1 MPEFRLTLLGAF
13 ALSAGAPC
21 TVPSRKGQAL
31 LALLAIPPGQ
41 AHRRDKLATMLWSGH
56 TDESARQNLRQCLTA
71 LRRGFGNDETIPFI
85 AEGALLRLDAGRVI
99 VDVVE
104 FEEAVRSRDPAA
116 LARAF
121 ALYRGELLEGLNFDE
136 CPFEEWLIGERRRL
150 NALAIEGLNQLLRHQ
165 QRHGER
171 EAAMQTALR
180 LLTIDSLQEDVH
192 RSLMRLYHEIG
203 NAAQALRQYAACEKA
218 LRTELGVEPEDATKE
233 LRRVI
238 LRSRNGSSPKAG
250 SDADPALDDRLSLPN
265 GTEIQRE
272 ADALAAAPR
281 DRPSIAVLPFANL
294 GGDPEQDYFSDGM
307 TEDIITELSRFS
319 ELFVIARNSS
329 FAYKG
334 KSVDVR
340 EIGRELG
347 VRYVLE
353 GSVRKSGSRVRIT
366 GQLVDTTKGV
376 HIWADRFDG
385 ALEDIFDLQDQMSA
399 IIVGAI
405 APKLEHAEI
414 ERAKRKPTES
424 LDAYDYYLRG
434 MASFHQGDGKAFA
447 EALQLFKKAI
457 HLDSGFASAYAMAAW
472 CLYIPVP
479 FGTVP
484 EKLLEAERLARLAAR
499 LGPDDA
505 AALCVAGF
513 VVASVAHD
521 FDLGLAL
528 VSRALA
534 RNPNLVTAWYL
545 SGWVRVLNGEHEVAI
560 EHFSRAERLSPVD
573 PFNWSCHLGVAYA
586 HFIAGRDDQAL
597 SSVEHCLRD
606 MPNFRPAL
614 LVVAAS
620 SAFVG
625 AMDRAKTT
633 IARIRE
639 LDPTRCISQ
648 LEKRMPFRHSEQSA
662 RLIDG
667 LRRAGLPE

>member
-1 MPEFRLTLLGAF
+1 M
-13 ALSAGAPC
+13 
-21 TVPSRKGQAL
+21 VPSRKGQAL
-31 LALLAIPPGQ
+31 LALLAIPPGRT
-41 AHRRDKLATMLWSGH
+41 HRRDKLATMLWSGH
-56 TDESARQNLRQCLTA
+56 SDEAARQNLRQCLTA
-71 LRRGFGNDETIPFI
+71 LRKGCQNGAAIPLI
-85 AEGALLRLDAGRVI
+85 AEGDLLRLDAAQVM
-99 VDVVE
+99 VDVGE
-104 FEEAVRSRDPAA
+104 FEDAMRGRDPAA

-121 ALYRGELLEGLNFDE
+121 TLYRGELLEGLNFDE

-165 QRHGER
+165 QWHGER

-180 LLTIDSLQEDVH
+180 LLTIDPVQEDVH
-192 RSLMRLYHEIG
+192 RSLMRLHREMG
-203 NAAQALRQYAACEKA
+203 NTAQALNQYAACEKT
-218 LRTELGVEPEDATKE
+218 LRRELGVEPEDATKE
-233 LRRVI
+233 LRREI
-238 LRSRNGSSPKAG
+238 LRSRNVPSLKARL
-250 SDADPALDDRLSLPN
+250 DAEPAGDGQLSLPN

-329 FAYKG
+329 FAYKD

-385 ALEDIFDLQDQMSA
+385 ALEDIFVLQDQMSA

-434 MASFHQGDGKAFA
+434 LASFHQGDRKAFA
-447 EALQLFKKAI
+447 EALQLFQKAI
-457 HLDSGFASAYAMAAW
+457 QLDLGFASAYAMAAW
-472 CLYIPVP
+472 CLYTPVP
-479 FGTVP
+479 FWTNP
-484 EKLLEAERLARLAAR
+484 EKVLEAERLARLAAR

-505 AALCVAGF
+505 VALCVAGF

-521 FDLGLAL
+521 FDMGVAL
-528 VSRALA
+528 VSRALV

-545 SGWVRVLNGEHEVAI
+545 SGWVRVLNGEPEVAI
-560 EHFSRAERLSPVD
+560 EHFSRAQRLSPFD
-573 PFNWSCHLGVAYA
+573 PFNWSCHLGVACA

-597 SSVEHCLRD
+597 SSVERCLVD

-614 LVVAAS
+614 LIVAAS
-620 SAFVG
+620 SAFIG
-625 AMDRAKTT
+625 ATERAEQT

-648 LEKRMPFRHSEQSA
+648 MQKRMPFRHSEQSA